1 MIPERPPLYSY
12 RNQNG
17 EWAPA
22 PFEKVSAR
30 AGDALKIDIKFPMLG
45 FLMDAEMTGYDL
57 KRRFQESVGFFY
69 RVSDGSLY
77 PALKK
82 LARDKLVTMRT
93 ERNGKRARKV
103 YAITPIGREHFLKM
117 LAEPSPPVFVHDEAQ
132 VKIYFGHHNPES
144 AVAHMQ
150 RMHRFNVDMAEHL
163 SQLVGEMETRGENPF
178 RKVLLKF
185 GHQITAHTVQLIKKL
200 EVEMSSELA
209 ALARGRTAGAIAR
222 RTAARTANVHK
233 QTRSVLVKR

>member
-1 MIPERPPLYSY
+1 MLPGKPPAYAY
-12 RNQNG
+12 RNGLG
-17 EWAPA
+17 ERTS
-22 PFEKVSAR
+22 PFGKVSERDYSAPLR
-30 AGDALKIDIKFPMLG
+30 IDIKFPMLG

-93 ERNGKRARKV
+93 ERRGKRARKI
-103 YAITPIGREHFLKM
+103 YAITALGRARFLKM

-144 AVAHMQ
+144 AVAHLQ
-150 RMHRFNVDMAEHL
+150 RMHGFNVAIVEHL
-163 SQLVGEMETRGENPF
+163 SQLVDEMENRGENPF

-185 GHQITAHTVQLIKKL
+185 GHQLTAYTVGLIKRL
-200 EVEMSSELA
+200 EQDMSRELA
-209 ALARGRTAGAIAR
+209 MLSRGPIATARKAGRSALA
-222 RTAARTANVHK
+222 
-233 QTRSVLVKR
+233 TR

>member
-1 MIPERPPLYSY
+1 MIPERPPLYAY
-12 RNQNG
+12 RNGRG
-17 EWAPA
+17 EWAPT
-22 PFEKVSAR
+22 PFEKAGAR
-30 AGDALKIDIKFPMLG
+30 DDAPLRIDIKFPVLG

-93 ERNGKRARKV
+93 ARHGKRARKV
-103 YAITPIGREHFLKM
+103 YAITPLGRERFLKM

-132 VKIYFGHHNPES
+132 VKIYFGHHNPD
-144 AVAHMQ
+144 AAMAHMQ
-150 RMHRFNVDMAEHL
+150 RMRRFNVILTQHL
-163 SQLVGEMETRGENPF
+163 SMLVGEMEARGENPF

-185 GHQITAHTVQLIKKL
+185 GHRLSAFTVQMIKKL
-200 EVEMSSELA
+200 EVEMTHELA
-209 ALARGRTAGAIAR
+209 TLSGGRTASAHKPLRPAAAR
-222 RTAARTANVHK
+222 R
-233 QTRSVLVKR
+233 

>member
-12 RNQNG
+12 RNGQG

-22 PFEKVSAR
+22 PFEKAGAR
-30 AGDALKIDIKFPMLG
+30 DGATLRIDIKFPVLG
-45 FLMDAEMTGYDL
+45 FLMDAELTGYDL

-93 ERNGKRARKV
+93 ERHGKRARKL
-103 YAITPIGREHFLKM
+103 YAITPLGREHFLKM

-132 VKIYFGHHNPES
+132 VKIYFGHHDPD
-144 AVAHMQ
+144 AAMAHMQ
-150 RMHRFNVDMAEHL
+150 RMREFDQMWAQQLARLL
-163 SQLVGEMETRGENPF
+163 SEMKARGESPF
-178 RKVLLKF
+178 RKVLVKIGQQL
-185 GHQITAHTVQLIKKL
+185 TAFKAQMMAKL
-200 EVEMSSELA
+200 EMEMVRELA
-209 ALARGRTAGAIAR
+209 VLARGRA
-222 RTAARTANVHK
+222 ANVNK
-233 QTRSVLVKR
+233 PIRSASAKR

>member
-1 MIPERPPLYSY
+1 MITERPPLYSY
-12 RNQNG
+12 RNGKG

-22 PFEKVSAR
+22 PFETGAR
-30 AGDALKIDIKFPMLG
+30 DAGPLKIDIKFPVLG
-45 FLMDAEMTGYDL
+45 FLMDAELTGYDL

-82 LARDKLVTMRT
+82 LARDRLVTMRT

-103 YAITPIGREHFLKM
+103 YAITAQGRAHFLKM

-132 VKIYFGHHNPES
+132 VKIYFGHYNPRA

-150 RMHRFNVDMAEHL
+150 RIREFDQMWARQLEALVNEMKHRDE
-163 SQLVGEMETRGENPF
+163 SPF
-178 RKVLLKF
+178 R
-185 GHQITAHTVQLIKKL
+185 Q
-200 EVEMSSELA
+200 
-209 ALARGRTAGAIAR
+209 
-222 RTAARTANVHK
+222 
-233 QTRSVLVKR
+233 VLVKIGQQLTAFKAQMMAKLEIEMTRELATLSRNKAGAMRKPLRPATAKR

>member
-12 RNQNG
+12 RNGQN

-22 PFEKVSAR
+22 PFQKNGAR
-30 AGDALKIDIKFPMLG
+30 DDAPLRIDIKFPVLG
-45 FLMDAEMTGYDL
+45 FLMDAELTGYDL
-57 KRRFQESVGFFY
+57 KRQFQDSVGFFY

-103 YAITPIGREHFLKM
+103 YAITPRGREHFLKM

-132 VKIYFGHHNPES
+132 VKIYFGHHNPN
-144 AVAHMQ
+144 AAMAHMQ
-150 RMHRFNVDMAEHL
+150 RMRQFDGMWAQHL
-163 SQLVGEMETRGENPF
+163 ATMVGEMKTRGENPF
-178 RKVLLKF
+178 RKVLVKIGQQL
-185 GHQITAHTVQLIKKL
+185 TAFKAQMMAKL
-200 EVEMSSELA
+200 EIEMARELA
-209 ALARGRTAGAIAR
+209 AMARAKTGSVHKAVRSAGAR
-222 RTAARTANVHK
+222 R
-233 QTRSVLVKR
+233 